1 MFEQILSWF
10 FGILTQPVKTLRD
23 IVEDRP
29 ANEAFLVYLSI
40 TILNLLVSLYNRQSL
55 QALEDLM
62 LETKIH
68 LPLSVIVAASILIT
82 IISIFLITGL
92 VHLLV
97 RLFKGSGAYWSFF
110 SAYALAN
117 FPLIIGVPI
126 TFASGFMGVGWN
138 ALAGF
143 VSFGLSIWIMI
154 LQIIAIRESYGLSTV
169 GSIGIY
175 FLHLVLMVGML
186 VILAVLI
193 VFAVAFV

>member
-68 LPLSVIVAASILIT
+68 LPLSVVVAASILIT

-117 FPLIIGVPI
+117 LPLIIGVPI

-138 ALAGF
+138 ALAGL

-175 FLHLVLMVGML
+175 FLHLVVMVGML